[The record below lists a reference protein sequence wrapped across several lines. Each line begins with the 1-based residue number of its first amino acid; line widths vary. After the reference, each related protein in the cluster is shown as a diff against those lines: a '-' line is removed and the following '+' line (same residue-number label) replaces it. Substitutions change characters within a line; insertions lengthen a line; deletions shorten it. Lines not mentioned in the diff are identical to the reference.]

1 MKLSK
6 PISMEE
12 LSKTK
17 ISLFSSLAG
26 RKHRLRHGLFI
37 VEGEKSVADTL
48 GSFELEALIVCS
60 GFELTMI
67 NLGILPKDK
76 LFMTNRAGMDK
87 ISSLST
93 SSQVVAVYKLPISS
107 MEKSDMTDKLPD
119 ALYLMLDGIQD
130 PGNLGTIVRTAHWF
144 GIKRIFASRDTV
156 DIYNPK
162 TIQSTMG
169 SLAKVEVTYCDLA
182 KLIDANKELPVY
194 GLLLDGK
201 NINDVKIG
209 HRGFI
214 IMGNEGKGISA
225 ELRKKVT
232 DRLLIP
238 PYDPSDHSESLNVA
252 IATGITL
259 AAFRR

>member
-1 MKLSK
+1 MNL
-6 PISMEE
+6 IYEQNMTE
-12 LSKTK
+12 LSKNK
-17 ISLFSSLAG
+17 LSLYSSLG
-26 RKHRLRHGLFI
+26 NRKHRLRHGLFI

-48 GSFELEALIVCS
+48 GSFSLEALIVRS
-60 GFELTMI
+60 GFEPTMI
-67 NLGILPKDK
+67 NLIDLPEEK
-76 LFMTNRAGMDK
+76 LFVTGGGGMDK

-93 SSQVVAVYKLPISS
+93 SPSVIAVYKLPLTALKREDVI
-107 MEKSDMTDKLPD
+107 EELSDG
-119 ALYLMLDGIQD
+119 LYLMLDGIQD

-144 GIKRIFASRDTV
+144 GIKKIFASCETV
-156 DIYNPK
+156 DIFNPK

-182 KLIDANKELPVY
+182 KLIDANKDLPVY

-201 NINDVKIG
+201 NIYQARLGNT
-209 HRGFI
+209 GFI
-214 IMGNEGKGISA
+214 IMGNEGNGISS
-225 ELRKKVT
+225 ELRDKVT
-232 DRLLIP
+232 NRLLIP

>member
-1 MKLSK
+1 MK
-6 PISMEE
+6 E

-17 ISLFSSLAG
+17 QSLYASLSS
-26 RKHRLRHGLFI
+26 RKHRLRHGLFT
-37 VEGEKSVADTL
+37 VEGEKCVADTL
-48 GSFELEALIVCS
+48 ASYDIEALIVRS
-60 GFELTMI
+60 GFEPSMI
-67 NLGILPKDK
+67 NLGDLPEERV
-76 LFMTNRAGMDK
+76 LMTNASGMDK

-93 SSQVVAVYKLPISS
+93 SPSVIAVYKLPASALEREPAI
-107 MEKSDMTDKLPD
+107 ERLPEN
-119 ALYLMLDGIQD
+119 LYLMLDGIQD

-144 GIKRIFASRDTV
+144 GIKRVFASRDTA

-162 TIQSTMG
+162 SIQSTMG

-182 KLIDANKELPVY
+182 ELIDANKEMPVY

-201 NINDVKIG
+201 NINDVKLGNI
-209 HRGFI
+209 GFI
-214 IMGNEGKGISA
+214 IMGNEGKGISL

-238 PYDPSDHSESLNVA
+238 PYNPSDHSESLNVA